1 MSIIRRSADID
12 TDAEQQE
19 TASTDTGENTTDA
32 SKIVVF
38 AGSGVGKTGLIA
50 QLAAEAH
57 ERGESVELRDLA
69 QAEHDETAPVLTT
82 DSDDTT
88 TLTVAT
94 GDSSAAH
101 DADPAH
107 EATDAQV
114 PPLFH
119 IMAAEPGSGAT
130 TLAAWCAC
138 AEEVPRDMRWR
149 PEPGHS
155 PYLVLTAS
163 KTAEGVRVARQLAG
177 ALSRTVGGRVQIA
190 AIALLEDQPRP
201 TLALRELIAAAERA
215 GIPIHTIAHDPRMRM
230 PRDDEHERLWTPQ
243 NAETATVPP
252 VLDDI
257 YRRVFHTIAD
267 KETTR

>member
-1 MSIIRRSADID
+1 MSIIRRSID
-12 TDAEQQE
+12 TEAEQPE
-19 TASTDTGENTTDA
+19 TTSTATGETSET
-32 SKIVVF
+32 VVF
-38 AGSGVGKTGLIA
+38 AGAGVGKTELIVRA
-50 QLAAEAH
+50 TDEAH

-69 QAEHDETAPVLTT
+69 QVEHEETAPVLTK
-82 DSDDTT
+82 DSDDTA

-94 GDSSAAH
+94 DDSPAAA
-101 DADPAH
+101 DAAPAV
-107 EATDAQV
+107 EADAEPV

-119 IMAAEPGSGAT
+119 VMAAEPGSGAT

-215 GIPIHTIAHDPRMRM
+215 GIPIHTLAHDPRMRM
-230 PRDDEHERLWTPQ
+230 PRDDEHGRLWTPQ